1 MFAVDWFQRA
11 SAYIGDDPRN
21 LRASSGLAE
30 CHGVLFRAE
39 QVLVGAMGW
48 WSGPTNAVETDRQA
62 RVFGLILYY
71 LCDVKKLLNLEPP
84 SPFFK
89 TSKNSCNG
97 TL

>member
-1 MFAVDWFQRA
+1 MQLTGFNVQMHILETTSETSEPAQG
-11 SAYIGDDPRN
+11 S
-21 LRASSGLAE
+21 L

-48 WSGPTNAVETDRQA
+48 WSGPTSAVETDRQA

-71 LCDVKKLLNLEPP
+71 LCDVEKLLNLEPP

-89 TSKNSCNG
+89 TSNNSCNG